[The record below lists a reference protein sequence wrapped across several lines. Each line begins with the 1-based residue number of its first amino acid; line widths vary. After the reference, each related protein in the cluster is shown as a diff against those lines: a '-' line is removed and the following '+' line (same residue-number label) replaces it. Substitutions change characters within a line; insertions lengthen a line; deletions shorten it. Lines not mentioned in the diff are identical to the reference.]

1 MKKILTVLLLTI
13 NITVFSTMG
22 HGSGGGNSCESDLD
36 AARALLLSKLNY
48 RKRGRFDEAY
58 NAYNT
63 MVNNYNLS
71 TLGSRNVSCQFNL
84 LHHERL
90 IQKIDNVQHTLNS
103 QINNN
108 FNGKKQIP
116 YNQNY
121 TYNGFEFEYEIK
133 RGDIEDSTGN
143 TYTTE
148 KRQSNTALEGTDHVG
163 LIKYMYGIAGISTGA
178 FNELELEDFAAMTK
192 YQLKQGMP
200 LRPGDLII
208 MNYKNNG
215 SIDTVGLVYQD
226 VNGQLKMLEM
236 GGNMYEEGSSVKSSI
251 PMTDANNTAYVVPF
265 ETIMNKAY
273 SVEDDTDIRELR
285 DVKESVHSRGKI
297 LNLPSN
303 NPKITVYSPP
313 RNQTYLAYNGFT
325 SADPIAEATENIN
338 QENIIKEITEMTGNF
353 FSTANKGMAGFSAL
367 IMAIMVFLITI
378 NVLWTVFKGGLHGS
392 VEEIVKSILGQIAQK
407 APYFVFVALYPV
419 LMKNV
424 IMPLF
429 LHKLPTHLFG
439 EFIKVSKISME
450 NGKYVTYS
458 DLIIHIVKKG
468 MPLILG
474 TFGAGVMK
482 QKESIG
488 GLFKFFSTI
497 WKVIGGWFSGDT
509 SVLDNAWQTFGLLFS
524 ISRVI
529 MQTVI
534 FRPITSLA
542 GLMTIITLL
551 NIALNVFLSSLT
563 FIISTSVGLFYMIFG
578 MTDITKSKALNT
590 LQIIVSGF
598 LQYLV
603 NFGAI
608 IVLAMV
614 IEIIGMAS
622 LGVILTPFNFVN
634 TIKVFLCISIIQSVV
649 KQVGVSIAINF

>member
-1 MKKILTVLLLTI
+1 MKKILTILFLII
-13 NITVFSTMG
+13 NIMTFST
-22 HGSGGGNSCESDLD
+22 SDSQDNCENQLSDMKIK
-36 AARALLLSKLNY
+36 LLAELNY
-48 RKRGRFDEAY
+48 GRRGNMDQSY
-58 NAYNT
+58 KSYDT
-63 MVNNYNLS
+63 IVNNYNLAIFGRKS
-71 TLGSRNVSCQFNL
+71 VSCHLNVVNHLNL
-84 LHHERL
+84 INKIKN
-90 IQKIDNVQHTLNS
+90 IQQTLNS

-108 FNGKKQIP
+108 FNGKRQIP

-121 TYNGFEFEYEIK
+121 TYNGHEYEYEIK
-133 RGDIEDSTGN
+133 RGDIEDSSGN

-148 KRQSNTALEGTDHVG
+148 KKQSNTALEGTDHAG
-163 LIKYMYGIAGISTGA
+163 LIKYMYGIAGISTAA
-178 FNELELEDFAAMTK
+178 FNELDLEDFAAMTK

-208 MNYKNNG
+208 MNYKNNS

-226 VNGQLKMLEM
+226 TGGQLKMLEM
-236 GGNMYEEGSSVKSSI
+236 GGNMYEEGSSVKSFV

-265 ETIMNKAY
+265 ETVISKAY
-273 SVEDDTDIRELR
+273 FIDDETNIAEREDIKKSVY
-285 DVKESVHSRGKI
+285 SRGKI
-297 LNLPSN
+297 LNLPSV
-303 NPKITVYSPP
+303 NPKITTYSMP
-313 RNQTYLAYNGFT
+313 RNQVYLAYNGFT
-325 SADPIAEATENIN
+325 SADPLAEATENIN
-338 QENIIKEITEMTGNF
+338 QENIIKEITGMTGNF
-353 FSTANKGMAGFSAL
+353 FSTANKGMAGFSTL

-392 VEEIVKSILGQIAQK
+392 LEEIIKSILGQIAQK

-424 IMPLF
+424 VMPLF

-439 EFIKVSKISME
+439 SFINASKIPVE

-458 DLIIHIVKKG
+458 DLIVHIVKKG
-468 MPLILG
+468 MPLIIG

-482 QKESIG
+482 QKESIS
-488 GLFKFFSTI
+488 GLFRFFSTI
-497 WKVIGGWFSGDT
+497 WKVIGGWFSGDV
-509 SVLDNAWQTFGLLFS
+509 SVLEKAWETFGLLFS

-529 MQTVI
+529 MQAVI

-551 NIALNVFLSSLT
+551 NIALNIFLSSLT

-578 MTDITKSKALNT
+578 MNDITKSKALNT
-590 LQIIVSGF
+590 LQIIISGF

-603 NFGAI
+603 NFGVI
-608 IVLAMV
+608 IVLAMI
-614 IEIIGMAS
+614 IEMIGKSS